1 MGAHRAILGGGWKE
15 VLLCKREV
23 VEVVGSVLY
32 VIIVVFISFLFI
44 KHVKIASNR
53 STTCARRY
61 KSERK
66 GREGRWVEGL
76 GGPSKRAE

>member
-32 VIIVVFISFLFI
+32 VIIVVFIAFLFI
-44 KHVKIASNR
+44 NHVKIASNH

-66 GREGRWVEGL
+66 GRE
-76 GGPSKRAE
+76 